1 MRKIAVLDQNTI
13 DKIAAG
19 EVVERPSSVVKEL
32 VENAIDA
39 GATAVTVEITDGGK
53 KLIRITDNGAGIEAD
68 QIPLAFLRHATSKI
82 EKVEDL
88 EQIASLGFRGEALS
102 SIAAVS
108 QVELITKT
116 PSAVSGSRYII
127 EGGVEHSLEELGAP
141 EGTTFLVRNL
151 FYNTP
156 ARSKFLKSDM
166 TEANYIHT
174 LMEQLAL
181 SHPEISFKY
190 IQNRQVKL
198 HSSGNYSVKDVI
210 YSVYGRDITKALL
223 DAEFENDFMK
233 ITGFVG
239 KPEIAR
245 GNRSFENYYINGRY
259 VKNNIITKAI
269 ENAYKGFLMQHKFPF
284 VSLQM
289 QMEGND
295 LDVNVH
301 PAKREVR
308 FAREQE
314 VYEAVYD
321 TVRRALTGKE
331 MIPKVTLGKYE
342 PVKKEE
348 PVKPSSVPE
357 PFEKKRREQLY
368 GHAEKEIKETGI
380 SGDRAYAGAGAFV
393 PEKTKSWME
402 RPAYQSTVKE
412 PSASYSASHTMET
425 KKPQVFSASEENLFQ
440 GTLREKQEEELKREA
455 ETKLPAEENNELKN
469 TNYIE
474 SENKNSGSE
483 RSGPEK
489 ERLLLEK
496 TQTKSVDSVEKPM
509 DAACDD
515 HSPEKTE
522 QNPETVIR
530 EENGQELSSSDSEHN
545 SREMTAQE
553 PRQLELFEEKLLAPE
568 SRERIRLVGQI
579 FDTYWLAQFGD
590 NFYIIDQ
597 HAAHEKVYYE
607 RLVKSFREKTV
618 DSQYLNPPLIVTLN
632 LQEENI
638 LKENQKYFSQF
649 GFEIEE
655 FGGKEYRI
663 SAVPATLYGFSEEAL
678 FLEMLDQLSGSG
690 EKDALDIFASR
701 LATMACK
708 AAVKGNHAMSAK
720 EAEKLIDE
728 LLTLDNPYHCPHGR
742 PTIISM
748 TRTELEKKFKRI
760 V

>member
-39 GATAVTVEITDGGK
+39 GATAVTVEIADGGK
-53 KLIRITDNGAGIEAD
+53 KLIRITDNGSGMEAE

-88 EQIASLGFRGEALS
+88 EHIASLGFRGEALS

-116 PSAVSGSRYII
+116 PSSVSGSRYVI
-127 EGGVEHSLEELGAP
+127 EGGQEHSLEELGAP

-190 IQNRQVKL
+190 IQNKQVKL
-198 HSSGNYSVKDVI
+198 HTSGNYSVKDVI
-210 YSVYGRDITKALL
+210 YSVYGREIARALL
-223 DAEFENDFMK
+223 EVSQENSFMK
-233 ITGFVG
+233 IEGFVG

-269 ENAYKGFLMQHKFPF
+269 ENAYRGFLMQHKFPF
-284 VSLQM
+284 VSLRM
-289 QMEGND
+289 EMEGND

-314 VYEAVYD
+314 VYDAVYD
-321 TVRRALTGKE
+321 TVRAALTKRE
-331 MIPKVTLGKYE
+331 MIPKVS
-342 PVKKEE
+342 VDSSSAKEE
-348 PVKPSSVPE
+348 KAEKVSRAEVPE
-357 PFEKKRREQLY
+357 PFEQKRRAELY
-368 GHAEKEIKETGI
+368 GVQKPALSAERKP
-380 SGDRAYAGAGAFV
+380 V
-393 PEKTKSWME
+393 
-402 RPAYQSTVKE
+402 VKE
-412 PSASYSASHTMET
+412 PTAPYRST
-425 KKPQVFSASEENLFQ
+425 FSKDEEKMFS
-440 GTLREKQEEELKREA
+440 GTLRENQKLDEEKKLA
-455 ETKLPAEENNELKN
+455 ERQTVPKLPENF
-469 TNYIE
+469 
-474 SENKNSGSE
+474 
-483 RSGPEK
+483 
-489 ERLLLEK
+489 LEK
-496 TQTKSVDSVEKPM
+496 VKEKVNTEGEKAEQQDKSKSEEQTVSVQKIE
-509 DAACDD
+509 
-515 HSPEKTE
+515 
-522 QNPETVIR
+522 ETVLR
-530 EENGQELSSSDSEHN
+530 ETGQSEKKAVQPEIP
-545 SREMTAQE
+545 EMLEEKAEQPE
-553 PRQLELFEEKLLAPE
+553 EIPVKEEQAPPQQLELFEEKLLVPE
-568 SRERIRLVGQI
+568 SRSRIELIGQI
-579 FDTYWLAQFGD
+579 FDTYWLVQFED

-607 RLVKSFREKTV
+607 RMVKQFREHSI
-618 DSQYLNPPLIVTLN
+618 DSQYLNPPLIVTLSM
-632 LQEENI
+632 QEEEI
-638 LKENQKYFSQF
+638 LKSNLNYFEQF
-649 GFEIEE
+649 GFEIEN
-655 FGGKEYRI
+655 FGGREYRI
-663 SAVPATLYGFSEEAL
+663 SAVPSNLYGLTEEEL
-678 FLEMLDQLSGSG
+678 FLEMLDNLASNNS
-690 EKDALDIFASR
+690 KDTLDIFAAR

-708 AAVKGNHAMSAK
+708 AAVKGNHAMSPQ

-728 LLTLDNPYHCPHGR
+728 LLTLENPYHCPHGR

>member
-156 ARSKFLKSDM
+156 ARNKFLKSDM

-269 ENAYKGFLMQHKFPF
+269 ESAYKGFLMQHKFPF

-331 MIPKVTLGKYE
+331 MIPKVSVGRPEPETKE
-342 PVKKEE
+342 TPVKS
-348 PVKPSSVPE
+348 VSVPE

-368 GHAEKEIKETGI
+368 GHTEKEMQETGI
-380 SGDRAYAGAGAFV
+380 SGDRAYSGAGSFV
-393 PEKTKSWME
+393 SKKTKSWME

-412 PSASYSASHTMET
+412 PSVSYSASHTTET
-425 KKPQVFSASEENLFQ
+425 KKPQVFSASEEDLFQ
-440 GTLREKQEEELKREA
+440 GTLREKQEEELKRET
-455 ETKLPAEENNELKN
+455 ETKLPAEENRELKN
-469 TNYIE
+469 TGR
-474 SENKNSGSE
+474 SQMKNTVPVSQNTNQKKEHWIS
-483 RSGPEK
+483 EK
-489 ERLLLEK
+489 E
-496 TQTKSVDSVEKPM
+496 KPESG
-509 DAACDD
+509 DFLSEPAEITHTSD
-515 HSPEKTE
+515 SPEKTA
-522 QNPETVIR
+522 QNLETVISV
-530 EENGQELSSSDSEHN
+530 EIEPGISAAESDQN
-545 SREMTAQE
+545 SHEMAEQE

>member
-53 KLIRITDNGAGIEAD
+53 KLIRITDNGSGMEAE

-88 EQIASLGFRGEALS
+88 EHIASLGFRGEALS

-116 PSAVSGSRYII
+116 PSAVSGSRYVI
-127 EGGVEHSLEELGAP
+127 EGGQEHSLEELGAP
-141 EGTTFLVRNL
+141 EGTTFLIRNL

-190 IQNRQVKL
+190 IQNKQVKL
-198 HSSGNYSVKDVI
+198 HTSGNYSVKDVI
-210 YSVYGRDITKALL
+210 YSVYGREIAKALL
-223 DAEFENDFMK
+223 EVSQENSFMK
-233 ITGFVG
+233 IEGFVG

-269 ENAYKGFLMQHKFPF
+269 ENAYRGFLMQHKFPF
-284 VSLQM
+284 VSLRM
-289 QMEGND
+289 EMEGND

-314 VYEAVYD
+314 VYDAVYD
-321 TVRRALTGKE
+321 TVRAALTRRE
-331 MIPKVTLGKYE
+331 MIPKVS
-342 PVKKEE
+342 VDSSFSKEE
-348 PVKPSSVPE
+348 KEEKVSRASVPE
-357 PFEKKRREQLY
+357 PFEQKRREEMY
-368 GHAEKEIKETGI
+368 GVRKPAPYVEKKSATFVAKEPT
-380 SGDRAYAGAGAFV
+380 APY
-393 PEKTKSWME
+393 
-402 RPAYQSTVKE
+402 RPA
-412 PSASYSASHTMET
+412 
-425 KKPQVFSASEENLFQ
+425 FSRTEEEMFS
-440 GTLREKQEEELKREA
+440 GTLRENQKLDEEKKLAEMQRAEPETQKERKSVQSATEEPEIPEETKIVQSVVKVSETQKLLSEETRQEEED
-455 ETKLPAEENNELKN
+455 T
-469 TNYIE
+469 
-474 SENKNSGSE
+474 
-483 RSGPEK
+483 
-489 ERLLLEK
+489 
-496 TQTKSVDSVEKPM
+496 
-509 DAACDD
+509 
-515 HSPEKTE
+515 H
-522 QNPETVIR
+522 PETPV
-530 EENGQELSSSDSEHN
+530 EEELPPPQQ
-545 SREMTAQE
+545 M
-553 PRQLELFEEKLLAPE
+553 ELFEEKLLAPE
-568 SRERIRLVGQI
+568 SRSRIELIGQI
-579 FDTYWLAQFGD
+579 FDTYWLVQFED

-607 RLVKSFREKTV
+607 RMVKQFREHSI
-618 DSQYLNPPLIVTLN
+618 DSQYLNPPLIVTLSM
-632 LQEENI
+632 QEEEI
-638 LKENQKYFSQF
+638 LRSNMNYFEQF
-649 GFEIEE
+649 GFEIDN
-655 FGGKEYRI
+655 FGGREYCI
-663 SAVPATLYGFSEEAL
+663 SAVPSNLYGLTEEEL
-678 FLEMLDQLSGSG
+678 FLEMLDNLASNNS
-690 EKDALDIFASR
+690 KDTLDIFAAR

-708 AAVKGNHAMSAK
+708 AAVKGNHAMSPQ

-728 LLTLDNPYHCPHGR
+728 LLTLENPYHCPHGR
-742 PTIISM
+742 PTIIAM

>member
-53 KLIRITDNGAGIEAD
+53 KLIRITDNGSGMEEE

-88 EQIASLGFRGEALS
+88 EHIASLGFRGEALS

-116 PSAVSGSRYII
+116 PSAISGNRYVI
-127 EGGVEHSLEELGAP
+127 EGGMEHSLEELGAP

-156 ARSKFLKSDM
+156 ARSKFLKSDS

-190 IQNRQVKL
+190 IQNKQVKL
-198 HSSGNYSVKDVI
+198 HTSGNYSVRDVI
-210 YSVYGRDITKALL
+210 YSVYGRDIAKALL
-223 DAEFENDFMK
+223 EVEWENSFMK

-284 VSLQM
+284 VSLRM
-289 QMEGND
+289 EMEGND

-314 VYEAVYD
+314 VYDAVYD
-321 TVRRALTGKE
+321 TVHTALTRRE
-331 MIPKVTLGKYE
+331 MIPKVTLGTDE
-342 PVKKEE
+342 PVKKEAKE
-348 PVKPSSVPE
+348 TVKSAAVPE
-357 PFEKKRREQLY
+357 PFEQKRREQIYKAPAAKSLVR
-368 GHAEKEIKETGI
+368 ESPVFTPLEET
-380 SGDRAYAGAGAFV
+380 FF
-393 PEKTKSWME
+393 E
-402 RPAYQSTVKE
+402 
-412 PSASYSASHTMET
+412 
-425 KKPQVFSASEENLFQ
+425 
-440 GTLREKQEEELKREA
+440 GTLKKNQELDEA
-455 ETKLPAEENNELKN
+455 KSRQAAVPPSK
-469 TNYIE
+469 
-474 SENKNSGSE
+474 
-483 RSGPEK
+483 PEK
-489 ERLLLEK
+489 EPE
-496 TQTKSVDSVEKPM
+496 EKPGIK
-509 DAACDD
+509 
-515 HSPEKTE
+515 PEINTE
-522 QNPETVIR
+522 IKPEEKQPELR
-530 EENGQELSSSDSEHN
+530 QPEPELS
-545 SREMTAQE
+545 E
-553 PRQLELFEEKLLAPE
+553 PKPKQLELFEEKLLSPQ
-568 SRERIRLVGQI
+568 SRSRIRMIGQV
-579 FDTYWLAQFGD
+579 FDTYWLAQFED
-590 NFYIIDQ
+590 KFYIIDQ
-597 HAAHEKVYYE
+597 HAAHEKIYYE
-607 RLVKSFREKTV
+607 RLVRKFREHSI
-618 DSQYLNPPLIVTLN
+618 DSQYLTPPLIVSLN
-632 LQEENI
+632 MQEEEVLNA
-638 LKENQKYFSQF
+638 NRDYFEKF
-649 GFEIEE
+649 GFEIEH
-655 FGGKEYRI
+655 FGGREYCI
-663 SAVPATLYGFSEEAL
+663 SAVPSNLYGLTEEEL
-678 FLEMLDQLSGSG
+678 FLEMLDQLESDHS
-690 EKDALDIFASR
+690 KDTLDIFASR

-708 AAVKGNHAMSAK
+708 AAVKGNNRLSME
-720 EAEKLIDE
+720 EAEKLLDE
-728 LLTLDNPYHCPHGR
+728 LITLENPYHCPHGR

-748 TRTELEKKFKRI
+748 TKTEMEKKFKRI

>member
-1 MRKIAVLDQNTI
+1 MFIRNGEVTLRRIAVLDQNTI

-53 KLIRITDNGAGIEAD
+53 KLIRITDNGSGMEED

-88 EQIASLGFRGEALS
+88 EHIASLGFRGEALS

-116 PSAVSGSRYII
+116 PSAISGNRYVI

-156 ARSKFLKSDM
+156 ARSKFLKSDT

-190 IQNRQVKL
+190 IQNKQVKL
-198 HSSGNYSVKDVI
+198 HTSGNYSVKDVI
-210 YSVYGRDITKALL
+210 YSVYGRDIAKALL
-223 DAEFENDFMK
+223 EVEQENSFMK
-233 ITGFVG
+233 ISGFVG

-284 VSLQM
+284 VSLRM
-289 QMEGND
+289 EMEGND

-314 VYEAVYD
+314 VYDAIYD
-321 TVRRALTGKE
+321 TVRNALTRRE
-331 MIPKVTLGKYE
+331 MIPKVTLGPEEISRKE
-342 PVKKEE
+342 DVVK
-348 PVKPSSVPE
+348 SSAVPE
-357 PFEKKRREQLY
+357 PFEQKRREQIY
-368 GHAEKEIKETGI
+368 GAPI
-380 SGDRAYAGAGAFV
+380 S
-393 PEKTKSWME
+393 
-402 RPAYQSTVKE
+402 RPQPVRES
-412 PSASYSASHTMET
+412 PASYSTMHPAKTEGILSEKNPSPALT
-425 KKPQVFSASEENLFQ
+425 PSEENLFT
-440 GTLREKQEEELKREA
+440 GTLRKNQELDEAKKKVELEQQAKIA
-455 ETKLPAEENNELKN
+455 EVPAEKTAPATATIPQETSAIAKPEESKIPDPP
-469 TNYIE
+469 TAEESSDAAKPVPSIE
-474 SENKNSGSE
+474 SEA
-483 RSGPEK
+483 
-489 ERLLLEK
+489 
-496 TQTKSVDSVEKPM
+496 Q
-509 DAACDD
+509 
-515 HSPEKTE
+515 TE
-522 QNPETVIR
+522 QISTETP
-530 EENGQELSSSDSEHN
+530 S
-545 SREMTAQE
+545 APAE
-553 PRQLELFEEKLLAPE
+553 PSPAPQKEPAPKQLELFEEKLLAPE
-568 SRERIRLVGQI
+568 SRNRIRMIGQV
-579 FDTYWLAQFGD
+579 FDTYWLAEFDD

-607 RLVKSFREKTV
+607 RLVKKFRENSI
-618 DSQYLNPPLIVTLN
+618 DSQYLTPPLIVSLN
-632 LQEENI
+632 MQEEEVLNAN
-638 LKENQKYFSQF
+638 KDYFEQF
-649 GFEIEE
+649 GFEIEH
-655 FGGKEYRI
+655 FGGREYCI
-663 SAVPATLYGFSEEAL
+663 SAVPSNLYGLTEEEL
-678 FLEMLDQLSGSG
+678 FLEMLDHLDSDNS
-690 EKDALDIFASR
+690 KDALDIFASR

-708 AAVKGNHAMSAK
+708 AAVKGNNRLSME
-720 EAEKLIDE
+720 EAEKLLDE
-728 LLTLDNPYHCPHGR
+728 LMTLENPYHCPHGR

-748 TRTELEKKFKRI
+748 TKTEMEKKFKRI

>member
-116 PSAVSGSRYII
+116 SSAGSGSRYII

-269 ENAYKGFLMQHKFPF
+269 ESAYKGFLMQHKFPF

-321 TVRRALTGKE
+321 TVRKALMGRE
-331 MIPKVTLGKYE
+331 MIPKVTLGKSE

-357 PFEKKRREQLY
+357 PFEKKRREQLC

-412 PSASYSASHTMET
+412 PSVSYSASHTTET
-425 KKPQVFSASEENLFQ
+425 KKPQVFSASEEDLFQ
-440 GTLREKQEEELKREA
+440 GTLREKQEEELKRET
-455 ETKLPAEENNELKN
+455 ETKLPAEENRELKN
-469 TNYIE
+469 TGR
-474 SENKNSGSE
+474 SQMKNTVPVSQNTNQKKEHWIS
-483 RSGPEK
+483 EK
-489 ERLLLEK
+489 E
-496 TQTKSVDSVEKPM
+496 KPESG
-509 DAACDD
+509 DFLSEPAEITHTSD
-515 HSPEKTE
+515 SPEKTA
-522 QNPETVIR
+522 QNLETVISV
-530 EENGQELSSSDSEHN
+530 ETEPGISAAESDQN
-545 SREMTAQE
+545 SHEMTAQE

-607 RLVKSFREKTV
+607 RLVKSFQEKTV

>member
-1 MRKIAVLDQNTI
+1 MFIRNGEVTLRKIAVLDQNTI

-53 KLIRITDNGAGIEAD
+53 KLIRITDNGSGMEED

-88 EQIASLGFRGEALS
+88 EHIASLGFRGEALS

-116 PSAVSGSRYII
+116 PSAISGNRYVI

-156 ARSKFLKSDM
+156 ARSKFLKSDT

-190 IQNRQVKL
+190 IQNKQVKL
-198 HSSGNYSVKDVI
+198 HTSGNYSVKDVI
-210 YSVYGRDITKALL
+210 YSVYGRDIAKALL
-223 DAEFENDFMK
+223 EVEQENSFMK
-233 ITGFVG
+233 ISGFVG

-284 VSLQM
+284 VSLRM
-289 QMEGND
+289 EMEGND

-314 VYEAVYD
+314 VYDAIYD
-321 TVRRALTGKE
+321 TVRNALTRRE
-331 MIPKVTLGKYE
+331 MIPKVTLGPEETSRKE
-342 PVKKEE
+342 DVVK
-348 PVKPSSVPE
+348 SSAVPE
-357 PFEKKRREQLY
+357 PFEQKRREQIY
-368 GHAEKEIKETGI
+368 GAPI
-380 SGDRAYAGAGAFV
+380 S
-393 PEKTKSWME
+393 
-402 RPAYQSTVKE
+402 RPQPVRES
-412 PSASYSASHTMET
+412 PASYSTMHLAKTERILSEKNPSPALT
-425 KKPQVFSASEENLFQ
+425 PSEENLFT
-440 GTLREKQEEELKREA
+440 GTLRKNQELDEAKKKVELEQQAKIA
-455 ETKLPAEENNELKN
+455 EVPAEKTAPATATIPQETSAIAKPEESKIPDPP
-469 TNYIE
+469 TAEESSDAAKPVPSIE
-474 SENKNSGSE
+474 SEA
-483 RSGPEK
+483 
-489 ERLLLEK
+489 
-496 TQTKSVDSVEKPM
+496 Q
-509 DAACDD
+509 
-515 HSPEKTE
+515 TE
-522 QNPETVIR
+522 QTSTETP
-530 EENGQELSSSDSEHN
+530 S
-545 SREMTAQE
+545 APAE
-553 PRQLELFEEKLLAPE
+553 PSPAPQKEPAPKQLELFEEKLLAPE
-568 SRERIRLVGQI
+568 SRNRIRMIGQV
-579 FDTYWLAQFGD
+579 FDTYWLAEFDD

-607 RLVKSFREKTV
+607 RLVKKFRENSI
-618 DSQYLNPPLIVTLN
+618 DSQYLTPPLIVSLN
-632 LQEENI
+632 IQEEEVLNAN
-638 LKENQKYFSQF
+638 KDYFEQF
-649 GFEIEE
+649 GFEIEH
-655 FGGKEYRI
+655 FGGREYCI
-663 SAVPATLYGFSEEAL
+663 SAVPSNLYGLTEEEL
-678 FLEMLDQLSGSG
+678 FLEMLDHLDSDNS
-690 EKDALDIFASR
+690 KDALDIFASR

-708 AAVKGNHAMSAK
+708 AAVKGNNRLSME
-720 EAEKLIDE
+720 EAEKLLDE
-728 LLTLDNPYHCPHGR
+728 LMTLENPYHCPHGR

-748 TRTELEKKFKRI
+748 TKTEMEKKFKRI

>member
-53 KLIRITDNGAGIEAD
+53 KLIRITDNGSGMEED

-88 EQIASLGFRGEALS
+88 EHIASLGFRGEALS

-116 PSAVSGSRYII
+116 PSAISGNRYVI

-156 ARSKFLKSDM
+156 ARSKFLKSDT

-190 IQNRQVKL
+190 IQNKQVKL
-198 HSSGNYSVKDVI
+198 HTSGNYSVKDVI
-210 YSVYGRDITKALL
+210 YSVYGRDIAKALL
-223 DAEFENDFMK
+223 EVEQENSFMK

-284 VSLQM
+284 VSLRM
-289 QMEGND
+289 EMEGND

-314 VYEAVYD
+314 VYDAIYD
-321 TVRRALTGKE
+321 TVRNALTRRE
-331 MIPKVTLGKYE
+331 MIPKVTLGQEETSRKE
-342 PVKKEE
+342 NVVK
-348 PVKPSSVPE
+348 SSAVPE
-357 PFEKKRREQLY
+357 PFEQKRREQIDGTPISRPQPVRENPAAYSTMHPAKTEGILS
-368 GHAEKEIKETGI
+368 EKNP
-380 SGDRAYAGAGAFV
+380 S
-393 PEKTKSWME
+393 
-402 RPAYQSTVKE
+402 PALT
-412 PSASYSASHTMET
+412 P
-425 KKPQVFSASEENLFQ
+425 SEENLFA
-440 GTLREKQEEELKREA
+440 GTLRKNQELDEVKKKVELEQQAKMA
-455 ETKLPAEENNELKN
+455 ETLSKKTAPTTTTIPQAQETPSAPAEP
-469 TNYIE
+469 
-474 SENKNSGSE
+474 S
-483 RSGPEK
+483 PAPQK
-489 ERLLLEK
+489 EPAPK
-496 TQTKSVDSVEKPM
+496 
-509 DAACDD
+509 
-515 HSPEKTE
+515 
-522 QNPETVIR
+522 
-530 EENGQELSSSDSEHN
+530 
-545 SREMTAQE
+545 
-553 PRQLELFEEKLLAPE
+553 QLELFEEKLLAPE
-568 SRERIRLVGQI
+568 SRNRIRMIGQV
-579 FDTYWLAQFGD
+579 FDTYWLAEFDD

-607 RLVKSFREKTV
+607 RLVKKFRENSI
-618 DSQYLNPPLIVTLN
+618 DSQYLTPPLIVSLN
-632 LQEENI
+632 MQEEEI
-638 LKENQKYFSQF
+638 LNANKDYFEQF
-649 GFEIEE
+649 GFEIEH
-655 FGGKEYRI
+655 FGGREYCI
-663 SAVPATLYGFSEEAL
+663 SAVPSNLYGLTEEEL
-678 FLEMLDQLSGSG
+678 FLEMLDHLDSDNS
-690 EKDALDIFASR
+690 KDALDIFASR

-708 AAVKGNHAMSAK
+708 AAVKGNNRLSME
-720 EAEKLIDE
+720 EAEKLLDE
-728 LLTLDNPYHCPHGR
+728 LMTLENPYHCPHGR

-748 TRTELEKKFKRI
+748 TKTEMEKKFKRI

>member
-141 EGTTFLVRNL
+141 EGTTFLVRKL

-269 ENAYKGFLMQHKFPF
+269 ESAYKGFLMQHKFPF

-321 TVRRALTGKE
+321 TVRKALMGRE
-331 MIPKVTLGKYE
+331 MIPKVTLGKSE

-357 PFEKKRREQLY
+357 PFEKKRREQLC

-412 PSASYSASHTMET
+412 PSVSYSASHTTET
-425 KKPQVFSASEENLFQ
+425 KKPQVFSASEEDLFQ
-440 GTLREKQEEELKREA
+440 GTLREKQEEELKRET
-455 ETKLPAEENNELKN
+455 ETKLPAEENRELKN
-469 TNYIE
+469 TGR
-474 SENKNSGSE
+474 SQMKNTVPVSQNTNQKKEHWIS
-483 RSGPEK
+483 EK
-489 ERLLLEK
+489 E
-496 TQTKSVDSVEKPM
+496 KPESG
-509 DAACDD
+509 DFLSEPAEITHTSD
-515 HSPEKTE
+515 SPEKTA
-522 QNPETVIR
+522 QNLETVISV
-530 EENGQELSSSDSEHN
+530 ETEPGISAAESDQN
-545 SREMTAQE
+545 SHEMTAQE

>member
-269 ENAYKGFLMQHKFPF
+269 ESAYKGFLMQHKFPF

-321 TVRRALTGKE
+321 TVRKALTGKE
-331 MIPKVTLGKYE
+331 MIPKVSVGRPEPETKE
-342 PVKKEE
+342 TPVKS
-348 PVKPSSVPE
+348 VSVPE

-368 GHAEKEIKETGI
+368 GHTEKEMQETGI

-412 PSASYSASHTMET
+412 PSVSYSASHTTET
-425 KKPQVFSASEENLFQ
+425 KKPQVFSASEEDLFQ
-440 GTLREKQEEELKREA
+440 GTLREKQEEELKRET
-455 ETKLPAEENNELKN
+455 ETKRLAEENRELKN
-469 TNYIE
+469 TGCSQMKNTVPVSENTNQKKEHWISEKEKPE
-474 SENKNSGSE
+474 SEDFLSE
-483 RSGPEK
+483 PAEITHTS
-489 ERLLLEK
+489 
-496 TQTKSVDSVEKPM
+496 D
-509 DAACDD
+509 
-515 HSPEKTE
+515 SPEKTA
-522 QNPETVIR
+522 QNLETVISV
-530 EENGQELSSSDSEHN
+530 ETEPGISAAESDQN
-545 SREMTAQE
+545 SHEMAEQE

>member
-1 MRKIAVLDQNTI
+1 MFIRNGEVTLRKIAVLDQNTI
-13 DKIAAG
+13 DQIAAG

-53 KLIRITDNGAGIEAD
+53 KLIRITDNGSGMEED

-88 EQIASLGFRGEALS
+88 EHIASLGFRGEALS

-116 PSAVSGSRYII
+116 PSAISGNRYVI

-156 ARSKFLKSDM
+156 ARSKFLKSDT

-190 IQNRQVKL
+190 IQNKQVKL
-198 HSSGNYSVKDVI
+198 HTSGNYSVKDVI
-210 YSVYGRDITKALL
+210 YSVYGRDIAKALL
-223 DAEFENDFMK
+223 EVEQENSFMK

-284 VSLQM
+284 VSLRM
-289 QMEGND
+289 EMEGND

-314 VYEAVYD
+314 VYDAIYD
-321 TVRRALTGKE
+321 TVRNALTRRE
-331 MIPKVTLGKYE
+331 MIPKVTLGPEEISRKE
-342 PVKKEE
+342 DVVK
-348 PVKPSSVPE
+348 SSAVPE
-357 PFEKKRREQLY
+357 PFEQKRREQIY
-368 GHAEKEIKETGI
+368 GAPI
-380 SGDRAYAGAGAFV
+380 S
-393 PEKTKSWME
+393 
-402 RPAYQSTVKE
+402 RPQPVRES
-412 PSASYSASHTMET
+412 PASYSTMHPAKTEGILSEKNPSPALT
-425 KKPQVFSASEENLFQ
+425 PSEENLFT
-440 GTLREKQEEELKREA
+440 GTLRKNQELDEVKKKVELEQQAKIA
-455 ETKLPAEENNELKN
+455 EVPAEKTAPATATIPQETSAIAKPEESKIPDPP
-469 TNYIE
+469 TAEESSDAAKPVPSIE
-474 SENKNSGSE
+474 SEA
-483 RSGPEK
+483 
-489 ERLLLEK
+489 
-496 TQTKSVDSVEKPM
+496 Q
-509 DAACDD
+509 
-515 HSPEKTE
+515 TE
-522 QNPETVIR
+522 QTSTETP
-530 EENGQELSSSDSEHN
+530 S
-545 SREMTAQE
+545 APAE
-553 PRQLELFEEKLLAPE
+553 PSPAPQKEPAPKQLELFEEKLLAPE
-568 SRERIRLVGQI
+568 SRNRIRMIGQV
-579 FDTYWLAQFGD
+579 FDTYWLAEFDD

-607 RLVKSFREKTV
+607 RLVKKFRENSI
-618 DSQYLNPPLIVTLN
+618 DSQYLTPPLIVSLN
-632 LQEENI
+632 MQEEEVLNAN
-638 LKENQKYFSQF
+638 KDYFEQF
-649 GFEIEE
+649 GFEIEH
-655 FGGKEYRI
+655 FGGREYCI
-663 SAVPATLYGFSEEAL
+663 SAVPSNLYGLTEEEL
-678 FLEMLDQLSGSG
+678 FLEMLDHLDSDNS
-690 EKDALDIFASR
+690 KDALDIFASR

-708 AAVKGNHAMSAK
+708 AAVKGNNRLSME
-720 EAEKLIDE
+720 EAEKLLDE
-728 LLTLDNPYHCPHGR
+728 LMTLENPYHCPHGR

-748 TRTELEKKFKRI
+748 TKTEMEKKFKRI